1 MPKDKLIN
9 EAQRVL
15 SVDKELIEVNIYNSV
30 LEGKIKIEKINEI
43 EAVYS
48 LPYYFST

>member
-30 LEGKIKIEKINEI
+30 LEGKNKDRKDK
-43 EAVYS
+43 
-48 LPYYFST
+48 

>member
-30 LEGKIKIEKINEI
+30 LEGKIKIEKSYGQIRI
-43 EAVYS
+43 RYLAVT
-48 LPYYFST
+48 FSA